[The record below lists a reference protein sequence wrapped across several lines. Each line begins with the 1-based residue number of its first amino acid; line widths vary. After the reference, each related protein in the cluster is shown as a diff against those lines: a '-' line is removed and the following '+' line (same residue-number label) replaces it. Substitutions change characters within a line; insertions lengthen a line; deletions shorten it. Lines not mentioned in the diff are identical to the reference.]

1 MKIGIVG
8 AGNIG
13 ATLTRRFSALGHQ
26 VSVANSRHP
35 ETLAELAAETGAIAV
50 RADEAADGAK
60 VVVIT
65 IPEKNVPNLPPDL
78 LAGAAEGLVVI
89 DTNNYYPQR
98 DGRIAAIEEGMTE
111 SRWVSQQIGHPVV
124 KAFNGIRAQHLLEK
138 GQDPGTPGR
147 IALPVAGDDDAA
159 KATVMALVDELGFD
173 PVDAGTLDE
182 SWRQQPGSP
191 VYGRDY
197 DADGVRRALAEATP
211 ERSADFRA

>member
-13 ATLTRRFSALGHQ
+13 ATLARRFSALGHQ